1 MEEIV
6 APDSHCSV
14 EEEVEAKFLDRF
26 QSILSLLFRLFLF
39 TEGPAQRSVAQP
51 HVGVLG
57 DLRDSKGT
65 NRTRKPPRHQA
76 REGIPKTRM
85 PRSMVASLNL
95 RKPLRVNA
103 NSVMMRMFMLRKM
116 VSEEGPLGYSAEVFL
131 ACSGMI
137 LN

>member
-1 MEEIV
+1 
-6 APDSHCSV
+6 
-14 EEEVEAKFLDRF
+14 
-26 QSILSLLFRLFLF
+26 
-39 TEGPAQRSVAQP
+39 
-51 HVGVLG
+51 
-57 DLRDSKGT
+57 
-65 NRTRKPPRHQA
+65 
-76 REGIPKTRM
+76 
-85 PRSMVASLNL
+85 MVASLNL